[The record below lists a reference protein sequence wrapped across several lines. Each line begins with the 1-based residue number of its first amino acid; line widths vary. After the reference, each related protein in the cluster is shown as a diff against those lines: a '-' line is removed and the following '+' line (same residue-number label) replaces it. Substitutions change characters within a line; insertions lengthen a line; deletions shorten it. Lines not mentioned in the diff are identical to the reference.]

1 MGVFAKI
8 LDGIN
13 SFTDKSIEFIG
24 KKISG
29 KVCDFL
35 LLQLNKFYAP
45 LILITIVLFL
55 LNTLKL
61 GFIYFLLSLIFAVPI
76 LLIFNYIGEKFHGAC
91 NNLISANKTGLSDD
105 AILRLLS
112 ISYILGGIFFFL
124 LSVLLSANSSLL
136 YASDFG
142 FGGYILP
149 FLLVGLWILSL
160 IHFLATVPIAN
171 PDLINVEI
179 SKDNTSAEDAI
190 CILTLPLKIM
200 LYFEELTSRLLIV
213 SSAFLFIRFLLSSS
227 AFSDFMMLGYAFT
240 FLCLGLA
247 YPLVIYFVFLM
258 FNFWFSFMLSIL
270 GVAKNISSG
279 IAGK

>member
-1 MGVFAKI
+1 MGIFTKV

-35 LLQLNKFYAP
+35 LLQLNKIYAP

-76 LLIFNYIGEKFHGAC
+76 LLVFNYIGEKFHGAC
-91 NNLISANKTGLSDD
+91 KNLISANKTGLSDD
-105 AILRLLS
+105 AIMRLLS

-142 FGGYILP
+142 FGEYILP

-200 LYFEELTSRLLIV
+200 LFFEELTSRLLIV

-227 AFSDFMMLGYAFT
+227 AFSDFMMLGYAFA

>member
-1 MGVFAKI
+1 MDNFVKF

-13 SFTDKSIEFIG
+13 GFIDKAIEFIG

-35 LLQLNKFYAP
+35 LLQLNKIYAP

-76 LLIFNYIGEKFHGAC
+76 LLIFNYMGEKFHGAC
-91 NNLISANKTGLSDD
+91 KNLISANKTSLSDD
-105 AILRLLS
+105 AIMRLLS

-124 LSVLLSANSSLL
+124 LSLVISANSIL

-142 FGGYILP
+142 FGEYILP
-149 FLLVGLWILSL
+149 FLLVGMWILSL
-160 IHFLATVPIAN
+160 LHFLATVPIAN
-171 PDLINVEI
+171 PERINVQI

-213 SSAFLFIRFLLSSS
+213 SAAFLFIRFLL
-227 AFSDFMMLGYAFT
+227 FSDNISDYMSLVYAFT
-240 FLCLGLA
+240 FLCIGLA
-247 YPLVIYFVFLM
+247 YPLVIYFVFLI

-279 IAGK
+279 ISGK

>member
-1 MGVFAKI
+1 MDNFVKI
-8 LDGIN
+8 LDGVNGFI
-13 SFTDKSIEFIG
+13 DKAIEFIG

-35 LLQLNKFYAP
+35 LLHLNKIYAP

-76 LLIFNYIGEKFHGAC
+76 LLIFNYMGEKFHGAC
-91 NNLISANKTGLSDD
+91 KNLISANKTSLSDD
-105 AILRLLS
+105 AIMRLLS
-112 ISYILGGIFFFL
+112 ISYILGGFFFFL
-124 LSVLLSANSSLL
+124 LSVLLFGNLDVFL
-136 YASDFG
+136 G
-142 FGGYILP
+142 FGEYILP
-149 FLLVGLWILSL
+149 FVMVGMWILAL

-171 PDLINVEI
+171 PERINVQI

-213 SSAFLFIRFLLSSS
+213 SAAFLFIRFLLFSNDIYDSMTLVF
-227 AFSDFMMLGYAFT
+227 AFA
-240 FLCLGLA
+240 FLCIGLA
-247 YPLVIYFVFLM
+247 YPLVIYFVFLV

-270 GVAKNISSG
+270 GVAKNISSA
-279 IAGK
+279 ISGK